1 VGCPQLAAS
10 TDRRFSSFD
19 QWISLIIVDDG
30 ASRFGFATMDW
41 AKNLMRKRSP
51 DLDDGLIPDSG
62 TSTDEALASGQ
73 KRRIGTK
80 RLPGGL
86 RPARL
91 ADAGRRSA
99 VGRPQTLGLG
109 GWARCGRT
117 RVERRSIGSRAVG
130 ANDH

>member
-91 ADAGRRSA
+91 AALRQDAGGEALDRLARGRGQRSLSA
-99 VGRPQTLGLG
+99 GPLRGDP
-109 GWARCGRT
+109 A
-117 RVERRSIGSRAVG
+117 A
-130 ANDH
+130 A